1 MRGKLVLVTVPLCAI
16 AIVTSATVAAASGT
30 EHTGDAKLDKL
41 HAVRRNAASPLPA
54 DPATLSGGAPSAW
67 QQAKDAAAEQARV
80 QQYLDAVAAAAAS
93 TPVPSSPP
101 VDPAPAPEPQRSGGD
116 FLACVRQR
124 ESGGDYT
131 IHELS
136 GASQA
141 SGAYQFLPSTWDA
154 IAAASGRSDLVGIDP
169 AAASAAD
176 QDAMAQAL
184 YSQQGAAPWGGGC

>member
-1 MRGKLVLVTVPLCAI
+1 VRGKLVLITVPVCAI

-67 QQAKDAAAEQARV
+67 QVAVDAAAAQARI

-93 TPVPSSPP
+93 TPAPSSPP
-101 VDPAPAPEPQRSGGD
+101 VEPAPAPERSGGD

-124 ESGGDYT
+124 ESGGDYS
-131 IHELS
+131 IHNYGGS
-136 GASQA
+136 GAA
-141 SGAYQFLPSTWDA
+141 GAYQFLPSTWDS
-154 IAAASGRSDLVGIDP
+154 IAAASGRPDLVGIDP

-184 YSQQGAAPWGGGC
+184 YAQQGAAPWGGGC

>member
-67 QQAKDAAAEQARV
+67 QQANDAAAEQARV

-101 VDPAPAPEPQRSGGD
+101 VDPAPAPEPQR
-116 FLACVRQR
+116 
-124 ESGGDYT
+124 SGGDYT